1 MGKRHSINERHR
13 FARARARGRRDG
25 TGCVGLNG
33 SPQTPASADYS
44 VLDLADTTRLA
55 LLVTARAQGD
65 FRQQAAEV
73 LEVMRAVLSERSEP
87 AAVTLLTVFLRDG
100 ADQGEFERLLAE
112 HYGRGGP
119 VTNIVIQPPCSGA
132 ALAIEAWAISGGAVR
147 LERFGSRTLV
157 VAYDGMRWVYCG
169 GIAAQGSTIYQQT
182 TGGFRELEGLLREA
196 GSGFENV
203 VRTWLYLGG
212 ITGPEAGTSRYQEM
226 NRARSDFYNGIQF
239 GRSLR
244 VGPGRHRAFPAS
256 TGIGTARPGGL
267 VMSCM
272 ALETEREDVFLQ
284 PLENPQQVSAYE
296 YEPKYSP
303 HTPKFSRGMALVVGD
318 YLTTWISGTASIVNS
333 ESRHAGNVEAQ
344 TEQTIDNIE
353 RLIAAENFSRHGIH
367 GAGATLADLAKI
379 RVYLKRPEDFLK
391 CRAICERRFGPVP
404 AIYVAADV
412 CRSDLLVEIE
422 GVAFSQ
428 CNRGE

>member
-1 MGKRHSINERHR
+1 MGKRDSIDGRHR
-13 FARARARGRRDG
+13 FAGVRARSGRDG
-25 TGCVGLNG
+25 TGRLVSNG
-33 SPQTPASADYS
+33 SPQTPGSADYS

-55 LLVTARAQGD
+55 LLVTARAEGD
-65 FRQQAAEV
+65 FRQQALEV

-87 AAVTLLTVFLRDG
+87 AVVTLLTVFLRDG
-100 ADQGEFERLLAE
+100 VDQRDCELLLAE
-112 HYGRGGP
+112 HYGPGAP
-119 VTNIVIQPPCSGA
+119 VTNFVVQPPCGGA

-147 LERFGSRTLV
+147 LERFGSQTLV

-169 GIAAQGSTIYQQT
+169 GIAPEGGTIHQQT
-182 TGGFRELEGLLREA
+182 TRGFRELEGFLREA

-212 ITGPEAGTSRYQEM
+212 ITVPEAGSSRYQEM
-226 NRARSDFYNGIQF
+226 NRARSDFYGGIQF

-244 VGPGRHRAFPAS
+244 VGQGGHRGFPAS
-256 TGIGTARPGGL
+256 TGIGTGRPGL

-296 YEPKYSP
+296 YDRKYSP

-353 RLIAAENFSRHGIH
+353 RLIAAENFDRHGIH

-428 CNRGE
+428 CNRDER